1 MSGISRR
8 SLMAGAV
15 SLAVAG
21 CSDTDQPAF
30 SYKLGTNLALSHP
43 LNVRII
49 EATNRIRETTG
60 GAMSIQVFPSSQLGA
75 DPGMLGQLRADA
87 IQFQAIA
94 GVILS
99 MYTPLSSLNGIGFAF
114 SSDEQVFTAMDGK
127 LGALIRANIASKGL
141 FAFERVFDNGFRH
154 ITTSERPIHEPG
166 DLEQL
171 KIRVPPGALWTS
183 TFRAFKAAPTSISFN
198 ETYSALQTRVV
209 DGQENPLAVIDS
221 AKLYEVQKYCC
232 LSNHMW
238 DGFWLIANAGAME
251 SLPSGIQDIVKM
263 EFERAALEQRRD
275 LAALNKKLRENLA
288 ARGMEFN
295 EPEPSAFRRAL
306 RESGF
311 YTDWKAQFGPEAWAV
326 LEEYSGSLL

>member
-1 MSGISRR
+1 MRSIGRR
-8 SLMAGAV
+8 TVIAGAIC
-15 SLAVAG
+15 LPIAACGEAV
-21 CSDTDQPAF
+21 TPAF

-49 EATNRIRETTG
+49 EATNRIREATQ
-60 GAMSIQVFPSSQLGA
+60 GALSIQVFPSSQLGA

-99 MYTPLSSLNGIGFAF
+99 MFTPLSSLNGIGFAF
-114 SSDEQVFTAMDGK
+114 SSDQQVFAAMDGK

-141 FAFERVFDNGFRH
+141 YAFEKVFDNGFRH
-154 ITTSERPIHEPG
+154 ITTSARPIHEPK
-166 DLEQL
+166 DLAQL

-183 TFRAFKAAPTSISFN
+183 TFRAFDAAPTSISFN
-198 ETYSALQTRVV
+198 EVYSALQTRVV

-221 AKLYEVQKYCC
+221 AKIYEVQKYCC

-238 DGFWLIANAGAME
+238 DGFWLIANAGALE
-251 SLPSGIQDIVKM
+251 RLPADMQAIVRV
-263 EFERAALEQRRD
+263 EFERAALEQRQD
-275 LAALNKKLRENLA
+275 LAALNLKLRETLA

-295 EPEPSAFRRAL
+295 EPEPEAFRRAL

-311 YTDWKAQFGPEAWAV
+311 YADWKGQFGPQAWAV
-326 LEEYSGSLL
+326 LEEYAGSLL